1 MRARFTPPRTEDTVM
16 LQGTDALK
24 ERREYVVLEIFTPY
38 GRSALFRIEFA
49 ESAEPALF
57 DSRVFTVTS
66 TDLPPT
72 WRYTSYETGSFA
84 LCPEPWSR
92 PGFWES
98 YYDHDPSALEV
109 YESEKQKIITA
120 SQTTKAD

>member
-1 MRARFTPPRTEDTVM
+1 M
-16 LQGTDALK
+16 LQGTDTLK
-24 ERREYVVLEIFTPY
+24 EEREYIVLEIFTPY

-49 ESAEPALF
+49 ESENPALF

-66 TDLPPT
+66 TALPPT
-72 WRYTSYETGSFA
+72 WRYANYETGSFT

-98 YYDHDPSALEV
+98 YYDHEPSALEV

-120 SQTTKAD
+120 SRPTMAD

>member
-16 LQGTDALK
+16 LQGTDTLK
-24 ERREYVVLEIFTPY
+24 EEREYIVLEIFTPY

-49 ESAEPALF
+49 ESEKPALF
-57 DSRVFTVTS
+57 DSRAFTVTS
-66 TDLPPT
+66 TVLPPT
-72 WRYTSYETGSFA
+72 WRYANYETGPFT

-98 YYDHDPSALEV
+98 YYDHEPSALEV
-109 YESEKQKIITA
+109 YESEKQRIITA
-120 SQTTKAD
+120 SQPTSAD